1 MAMSDPQ
8 IDPSA
13 PGSKAAPDASHRS
26 RRWTHDARPRLWWH
40 RLPGMDF
47 VPPIYSDLTEAEWGL
62 VRQWYDETDRAGLI
76 GECAVPLI
84 SLLHGLVMS
93 NRITQIVQFG
103 TCSGYSSLLLGFVL
117 RRMNAPN
124 GLFTLE
130 IDPQLCARTQSWLA
144 RAGLTNFVKWLN

>member
-1 MAMSDPQ
+1 
-8 IDPSA
+8 
-13 PGSKAAPDASHRS
+13 
-26 RRWTHDARPRLWWH
+26 
-40 RLPGMDF
+40 MDF

-84 SLLHGLVMS
+84 SLLHGLVMG
-93 NRITQIVQFG
+93 NRIARIAQLG
-103 TCSGYSSLLLGFVL
+103 TCSGYSSLLLGFML